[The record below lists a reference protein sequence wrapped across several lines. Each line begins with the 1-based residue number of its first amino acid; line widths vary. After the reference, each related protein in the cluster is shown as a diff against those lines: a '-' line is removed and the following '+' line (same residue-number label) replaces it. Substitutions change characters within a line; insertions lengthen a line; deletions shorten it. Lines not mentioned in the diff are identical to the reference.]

1 MEETKLKMVIEAENK
16 ANKVFKELNDSV
28 EEHKKRLKD
37 LTEVSKK
44 VATAGTIA
52 FGAIAGAIGFSVKQA
67 IEMESIQ
74 NRLYEI
80 LKTTNKAT
88 KEQVDVLLDQAEAI
102 EKVGV
107 MSKENIIMAQSQLAT
122 FDLQIDTI
130 KQLTPAIMDYV
141 VAEKGMS
148 ATTEDVKALTNGLAQ
163 ALQGNF
169 GSLTR
174 VGFVLDDVTKKMISE
189 GTEIERAQAL
199 TEVLNSTYKDFNITA
214 KDTAEGSLIVLQR
227 TLGDISE
234 EIGIVFLP
242 VLNDLVKQ
250 LTPVIEKVVDW
261 IKENPELTKNIVLI
275 AGAIAGLVAVIGML
289 GLALPA
295 IITVIGTLGAA
306 LPAIIAGFTFLTGP
320 IGAVIVALTA
330 LGVAVMLIKDNWK
343 GALETMKTI
352 TETILIKIKTFF
364 LNLKLKIIEIIDG
377 IRAKIQPVIDMVSG
391 VANTASNIGSS
402 IGGAVSGVF
411 GQAKSFLL
419 GSRENGGYI
428 PQTGPYLLHE
438 GEYVVPKSDSSGV
451 NITFNFNGDVSDI
464 DTLQKKIIETL
475 NRNATLKSFAGQ

>member
-1 MEETKLKMVIEAENK
+1 MEEAKLKMVIEGENRADK
-16 ANKVFKELNDSV
+16 AIKEAQGQVDTLQKRIKDMSPTFK
-28 EEHKKRLKD
+28 
-37 LTEVSKK
+37 TM
-44 VATAGTIA
+44 ATAGTVA
-52 FGAIAGAIGFSVKQA
+52 FGAIAGAIGMSVKQA
-67 IEMESIQ
+67 IEMESVQ
-74 NRLYEI
+74 DRLYQI
-80 LKTTNKAT
+80 LKTTNGAT
-88 KEQVDVLLDQAEAI
+88 KEQVDVLIQQANAL

-107 MSKENIIMAQSQLAT
+107 MSKDNVIMAQSQLAT
-122 FDLQIDTI
+122 FDLQLDTI
-130 KQLTPAIMDYV
+130 KELTPAIMDYV

-174 VGFVLDDVTKKMISE
+174 VGFVLDETTKKLISE
-189 GTEIERAQAL
+189 GTEMERATAL
-199 TEVLNSTYKDFNITA
+199 TKVLNSTYKDFNITA

-227 TLGDISE
+227 TLGDVSE
-234 EIGIVFLP
+234 EIGMVFLP
-242 VLNDLVKQ
+242 ILNDLVKQ

-261 IKENPELTKNIVLI
+261 IKENPELTKNIVLV
-275 AGAIAGLVAVIGML
+275 AGAIAGLVSIIGIL
-289 GLALPA
+289 GLAIPT
-295 IITVIGTLGAA
+295 IIT
-306 LPAIIAGFTFLTGP
+306 GFTFLTGP

-352 TETILIKIKTFF
+352 TETILIKIETFF

-377 IRAKIQPVIDMVSG
+377 IKAKIQPVIDMVSG

-438 GEYVVPKSDSSGV
+438 GEYVVPKSGSSGV

-464 DTLQKKIIETL
+464 DTLQKTIIATL